1 MNEIIKK
8 QDQELRNIIY
18 KVPALIT
25 LFVASQ
31 VAEGHLVP
39 TEERT
44 VKVYLSILSNQA
56 YEELQDYFQE
66 VKNTFDND
74 IGTLNEEL
82 PKDTKQRKEKIE
94 QLLEPVKTFL
104 SQLPSSLGVVFKDAL
119 LGFVSHARDVRQD
132 TLASVI
138 LPFISD
144 DLRKI
149 ENERLRRILN

>member
-8 QDQELRNIIY
+8 QNQELQNIIY
-18 KVPALIT
+18 KVPALVT

-44 VKVYLSILSNQA
+44 AKVYLSILSNQA
-56 YEELQDYFQE
+56 DEALQDYFQE
-66 VKNTFDND
+66 VKKTFDD
-74 IGTLNEEL
+74 EIKVLDEEL
-82 PKDTKQRKEKIE
+82 PKDTKKRKEKIE
-94 QLLEPVKTFL
+94 QLLKPAITFL
-104 SQLPSSLGVVFKDAL
+104 SQLPAPLRVVFKDAL
-119 LGFVSHARDVRQD
+119 LGFVSHARDYRQD
-132 TLASVI
+132 ILESVM

-149 ENERLRRILN
+149 ENDRLRRILD

>member
-8 QDQELRNIIY
+8 QNQELQNIIY
-18 KVPALIT
+18 KVPALVT

-44 VKVYLSILSNQA
+44 AKVYLSILSNQA
-56 YEELQDYFQE
+56 DEALQDYFQE
-66 VKNTFDND
+66 VKKTFDD
-74 IGTLNEEL
+74 EIKVLDEEL
-82 PKDTKQRKEKIE
+82 PKDTKKRKEKIE
-94 QLLEPVKTFL
+94 QLLKPAITFL
-104 SQLPSSLGVVFKDAL
+104 SQLPSPLGVVFKDAL
-119 LGFVSHARDVRQD
+119 LGFVSHARDYRQD
-132 TLASVI
+132 ILESVI

-149 ENERLRRILN
+149 ENDRLRRILD

>member
-44 VKVYLSILSNQA
+44 AKVYLSILSNQA
-56 YEELQDYFQE
+56 EEALQDYFQE
-66 VKNTFDND
+66 VKKTFESD
-74 IGTLNEEL
+74 IETLDAEL
-82 PKDTKQRKEKIE
+82 PKDTKKRKEKIE
-94 QLLEPVKTFL
+94 QLLQPAITFL
-104 SQLPSSLGVVFKDAL
+104 TQLPSPLGVVFKDAL
-119 LGFVSHARDVRQD
+119 LGFVSHARDFRQD
-132 TLASVI
+132 ILESVI

-149 ENERLRRILN
+149 ENERLRRILD

>member
-8 QDQELRNIIY
+8 QDRELRNIIY

-44 VKVYLSILSNQA
+44 ARVYLSILSNQA
-56 YEELQDYFQE
+56 DEALQDYFQE
-66 VKNTFDND
+66 VKKTFEND
-74 IGTLNEEL
+74 IEVLNKEL
-82 PKDTKQRKEKIE
+82 PKGTKERKEKIE
-94 QLLEPVKTFL
+94 QLLQPAKTFL
-104 SQLPSSLGVVFKDAL
+104 SQLPAPLNIVFKDAL
-119 LGFVSHARDVRQD
+119 LGFVSHARDYRQD
-132 TLASVI
+132 ILESVI

-144 DLRKI
+144 DLQRI
-149 ENERLRRILN
+149 ENERLRRILD

>member
-8 QDQELRNIIY
+8 QNQELQNIIY
-18 KVPALIT
+18 KVPALVT

-44 VKVYLSILSNQA
+44 AKVYLSILSNQA
-56 YEELQDYFQE
+56 DEALQDYFQE
-66 VKNTFDND
+66 VKKTFDD
-74 IGTLNEEL
+74 EIKVLDEEL
-82 PKDTKQRKEKIE
+82 PKDTKKRKEKIE
-94 QLLEPVKTFL
+94 QLLKPAITFL
-104 SQLPSSLGVVFKDAL
+104 SQLPSPLGVVFKDAL
-119 LGFVSHARDVRQD
+119 LGFVSHARDYRQD
-132 TLASVI
+132 ILESVM

-149 ENERLRRILN
+149 ENDRLRRILD